1 LRSRCTGCLLLALGL
16 SQMVGDVLGLPAL
29 KALGAATAAA
39 PAPRVFTT
47 LQGFEPFSTR
57 FSLEWNDRAGA
68 PRTLALTPEAYGRLR
83 GPYNRRNVYGAV
95 LAAGPVL
102 STDPRTRA
110 LFLAV
115 AEHALCGPAPIL
127 RELGVDPASVEG
139 APWIRYVPAPA
150 GNPRSLP
157 TRIHAPCR

>member
-1 LRSRCTGCLLLALGL
+1 LRSRGAGCLLLILGL
-16 SQMVGDVLGLPAL
+16 SQMAGDVLGLPML

-39 PAPRVFTT
+39 PAPSVFTT

-57 FSLEWNDRAGA
+57 FSLEWNDRAGV
-68 PRTLALTPEAYGRLR
+68 RKTLALSPEVYCRLQ

-115 AEHALCGPAPIL
+115 ARHGLCGPAPVL
-127 RELGVDPASVEG
+127 RELGVDPASVDG
-139 APWIRYVPAPA
+139 APWIRYEPTPA

-157 TRIHAPCR
+157 TRIQAPCR